1 MTTLRTLAI
10 VMIAISAPLIFS
22 ACSNTSSTNVT
33 PAKTTQVKTSV
44 PTTPAT
50 KTETTGAT
58 AMTHEE
64 DDHHIDIT
72 SESQFLTVMIPH
84 HEEAVM
90 SAKIIVEKSP
100 NTHLKKLAETIISDQ
115 TKEITMMKGW
125 LKTDYPSVQLTQTK
139 SSMMPDLKNL
149 SGDALDK
156 AFLSGMIAH
165 HQSAISEAKEL
176 LDITQKAE
184 LTTLANNIITSQ
196 AAQIK
201 ELEHL
206 LEDVGQGEHDDK

>member
-1 MTTLRTLAI
+1 MTTLRTLTI
-10 VMIAISAPLIFS
+10 VMIVLSAPLIFS
-22 ACSNTSSTNVT
+22 ACSTTPSASVT
-33 PAKTTQVKTSV
+33 PTQTTQVKTSI

-50 KTETTGAT
+50 TTEATGAI
-58 AMTHEE
+58 AMTHE

-90 SAKIIVEKSP
+90 SANIIVERST
-100 NTHLKKLAETIISDQ
+100 NTKLKNLAKTIISDQ

-125 LKTDYPSVQLTQTK
+125 LRTDYPSVQLTETK

-176 LDITQKAE
+176 LDITQKKE
-184 LTTLANNIITSQ
+184 LVTLGNNIVSSQ
-196 AAQIK
+196 TAQIK

-206 LEDVGQGEHDDK
+206 LEDVGQGEHADK

>member
-1 MTTLRTLAI
+1 MTILRTLAI
-10 VMIAISAPLIFS
+10 PMIALSAPLIFS
-22 ACSNTSSTNVT
+22 ACSTTPPANVT
-33 PAKTTQVKTSV
+33 PPRTTQVKTSV
-44 PTTPAT
+44 PTTPTT
-50 KTETTGAT
+50 KTEPTGGMV
-58 AMTHEE
+58 MTNE

-90 SAKIIVEKSP
+90 TANIIVERST
-100 NTHLKKLAETIISDQ
+100 NTKLKNLAKTIISDQ

-125 LKTDYPSVQLTQTK
+125 LKADYPTVQLTETK

-149 SGDALDK
+149 SGDALDRV
-156 AFLSGMIAH
+156 FLSGMISH
-165 HQSAISEAKEL
+165 HKSAISEAKEL
-176 LDITQKAE
+176 LDITQKKE

-196 AAQIK
+196 TAQIK

-206 LEDVGQGEHDDK
+206 LEDIGQPEHSDK

>member
-1 MTTLRTLAI
+1 
-10 VMIAISAPLIFS
+10 
-22 ACSNTSSTNVT
+22 
-33 PAKTTQVKTSV
+33 
-44 PTTPAT
+44 
-50 KTETTGAT
+50 
-58 AMTHEE
+58 
-64 DDHHIDIT
+64 
-72 SESQFLTVMIPH
+72 MIPH

-90 SAKIIVEKSP
+90 SAKIIVEKST

-125 LKTDYPSVQLTQTK
+125 LKTDYPSVQLTETK

-176 LDITQKAE
+176 LDITQKKE
-184 LTTLANNIITSQ
+184 LVTLGNNIVSSQ
-196 AAQIK
+196 TAQIK

>member
-1 MTTLRTLAI
+1 MTILRTLAI
-10 VMIAISAPLIFS
+10 VMIALSAPLIFS

-33 PAKTTQVKTSV
+33 PAKTTQVKTSL
-44 PTTPAT
+44 PTNPAT
-50 KTETTGAT
+50 KTEATGAT
-58 AMTHEE
+58 AMRHDEE

-90 SAKIIVEKSP
+90 SAKIIVEKST

-125 LKTDYPSVQLTQTK
+125 LKTDYPTVQLTDTK

-176 LDITQKAE
+176 LDITQKKE
-184 LTTLANNIITSQ
+184 LVTLANNIITSQ
-196 AAQIK
+196 ADR
-201 ELEHL
+201 HL
-206 LEDVGQGEHDDK
+206 RGDVRAP

>member
-1 MTTLRTLAI
+1 MTILRTLTI
-10 VMIAISAPLIFS
+10 VMIVLSAPLIFS
-22 ACSNTSSTNVT
+22 ACSTTPSASVT
-33 PAKTTQVKTSV
+33 PAQTTQVKTSI

-50 KTETTGAT
+50 KTEATGVI
-58 AMTHEE
+58 AMTHE

-90 SAKIIVEKSP
+90 TANIIVERST
-100 NTHLKKLAETIISDQ
+100 NTKLKNLAKTIISDQ

-125 LKTDYPSVQLTQTK
+125 LKADYPTVQLTETK

-165 HQSAISEAKEL
+165 HKSAISEAKEL
-176 LDITQKAE
+176 LDITQKKE
-184 LTTLANNIITSQ
+184 LVTLGNNIVSSQ
-196 AAQIK
+196 TAQIK